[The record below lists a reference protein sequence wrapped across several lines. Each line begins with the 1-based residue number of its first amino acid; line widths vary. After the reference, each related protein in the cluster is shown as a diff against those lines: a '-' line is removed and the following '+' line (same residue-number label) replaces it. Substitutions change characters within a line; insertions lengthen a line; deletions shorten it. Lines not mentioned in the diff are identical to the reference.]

1 MTIAPIMNQ
10 SIKLLMLRNSNT
22 KKKNEKKK
30 IKKRKEIKKIEKKE
44 KKISPK

>member
-10 SIKLLMLRNSNT
+10 SIKLLMLCNSNT

-30 IKKRKEIKKIEKKE
+30 DKE
-44 KKISPK
+44 KKRNKKNREKRKKDLA